1 MFIFKKRK
9 TFAVTITLF
18 ILVFL
23 RAVVLGEESVLQ
35 NKPVFKLELSAYG
48 LAYYVDVNGAT
59 SIREYN
65 PANQVTVDL
74 PVNQWM
80 HPEQSEFKFL
90 ILPPERGG
98 EFLPGAFI
106 KVALLIEDED
116 NSEVRYRLPLLMF
129 DSKQLQANTE
139 MAESLAAGQY
149 RLTDNNQV
157 VAGNGDIY
165 LDEINKIV
173 ETEYEGAL
181 TYKRQ
186 VTIPNSLPLWAFFN
200 SDTLPDYYAMND
212 EDYDAVVNDLFVE
225 YKKVQDALAA
235 NDIDSIMPMFAERN
249 REGDAAFYYED
260 GGLEKMLNE
269 SMHEKIN
276 SSDWAL
282 STTQPNEVGITLES
296 NQKLVSLT
304 LDEDSNAIGFVN
316 SNGTYSS
323 YPMMFRRENGKWIL
337 TR

>member
-1 MFIFKKRK
+1 
-9 TFAVTITLF
+9 
-18 ILVFL
+18 
-23 RAVVLGEESVLQ
+23 
-35 NKPVFKLELSAYG
+35 
-48 LAYYVDVNGAT
+48 
-59 SIREYN
+59 
-65 PANQVTVDL
+65 
-74 PVNQWM
+74 
-80 HPEQSEFKFL
+80 
-90 ILPPERGG
+90 
-98 EFLPGAFI
+98 
-106 KVALLIEDED
+106 
-116 NSEVRYRLPLLMF
+116 
-129 DSKQLQANTE
+129 
-139 MAESLAAGQY
+139 
-149 RLTDNNQV
+149 
-157 VAGNGDIY
+157 
-165 LDEINKIV
+165 
-173 ETEYEGAL
+173 
-181 TYKRQ
+181 
-186 VTIPNSLPLWAFFN
+186 
-200 SDTLPDYYAMND
+200 